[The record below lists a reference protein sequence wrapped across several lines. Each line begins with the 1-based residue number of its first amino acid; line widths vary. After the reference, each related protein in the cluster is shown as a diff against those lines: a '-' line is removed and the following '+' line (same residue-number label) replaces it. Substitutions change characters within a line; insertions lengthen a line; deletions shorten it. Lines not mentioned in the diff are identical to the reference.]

1 MVSMDLKKIQS
12 LKSTR
17 ENIEEALRRAA
28 ESARPVISDRRRA
41 VDVYR
46 NFIAFLQGSGA
57 EFTTERR
64 KQFLF
69 IAVYLFC
76 PAVFIGDKMPKGFRE
91 ELRDL
96 LSLRSI
102 SIISN
107 DTRDLMF
114 LYTHYADFRAE
125 VEEAY
130 AFIAEVMRIDAP
142 KGWWIEFEA

>member
-1 MVSMDLKKIQS
+1 MDLRKIQS
-12 LKSTR
+12 LKSAR
-17 ENIEEALRRAA
+17 ERINEALERASEA
-28 ESARPVISDRRRA
+28 ARPIIGDKRQV

-46 NFIAFLQGSGA
+46 NFLSFIEQG

-69 IAVYLFC
+69 IVIYLFC

-96 LSLRSI
+96 LRLNSV

-107 DTRDLMF
+107 DARDLMF

-125 VEEAY
+125 VERAY
-130 AFIAEVMRIDAP
+130 AFIADIMRIDAP
-142 KGWWIEFEA
+142 KGWWIEYEA